1 MLSEYNMLSIKKYS
15 LSLNKPQKQ
24 IIGLLCVGT
33 FLEYFDLMLY
43 IHMAL
48 FLNEIFFPTNNYY
61 NAILLS
67 AFAFCSS
74 YIFRPFGAII
84 FGFIG
89 DKIGRKST
97 IVISTFIMATSCLI
111 MANLPTYNQIGI
123 TASVVVTLCR
133 AIQGMSSIAEFVG
146 AQIYLTE
153 ILKPPIRYVGVML
166 MPISMMLGTIVAL
179 YMASKVISNNLNWRY
194 LFWFGGIVA
203 FVGLFARTKLTE
215 TTEFIQ
221 AKGNS
226 LAKQIAVTDK
236 KISTPSKIKFTT
248 IIALFFTHSAWPVCS
263 YFCYIYSGNILKNNF
278 SFTSSQILHENLIIS
293 IVNLF
298 TLLLVAYYTYRV
310 YPLKLAK
317 LLLIP
322 FVITTIIGSW
332 LLTHSYTASNL
343 FIVRLLILLFVPYSG
358 LITAISFNHVPILKR
373 FTYISLA
380 LAVSHSIFY
389 CIAPFVV
396 AYLVEIFNFYGIIII
411 NLPLA
416 ICFLWSIIHFEN
428 LEKLMLSNNNS
439 RSAELLYD
447 YNKQGLSANLNN

>member
-1 MLSEYNMLSIKKYS
+1 MLSEYKMLSIKNYS
-15 LSLNKPQKQ
+15 LNLNKPQKQ

-61 NAILLS
+61 TAILLS

-215 TTEFIQ
+215 TAEFIQ
-221 AKGNS
+221 AKGNT
-226 LAKQIAVTDK
+226 LAKQIAATDT

-248 IIALFFTHSAWPVCS
+248 IIALFFMHSAWPVCS

-278 SFTSSQILHENLIIS
+278 AFTSAQILHENLIIS
-293 IVNLF
+293 IANLF
-298 TLLLVAYYTYRV
+298 TLLLVAYYSYRV

-332 LLTHSYTASNL
+332 LLTQSYTASNL

-380 LAVSHSIFY
+380 LAVSHSVFY

-396 AYLVEIFNFYGIIII
+396 AYLIEIFNFFGIIII

-439 RSAELLYD
+439 RTAELLYD